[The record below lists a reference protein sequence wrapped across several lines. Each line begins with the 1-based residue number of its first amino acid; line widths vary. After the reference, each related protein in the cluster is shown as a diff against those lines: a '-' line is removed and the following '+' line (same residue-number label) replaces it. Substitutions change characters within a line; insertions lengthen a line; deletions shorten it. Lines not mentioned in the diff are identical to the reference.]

1 MSGKMKRTGLILLMI
16 ILLHSCVDGYQSS
29 ADDQSGQASGLQ
41 DNETTYVDTGAD
53 CDDDYDADY
62 EDADE
67 DGVYIPDDTYVV
79 RYDGDRDQLY
89 LDMYQATSL
98 LNEDVC
104 LIGGSFDRADMYDM
118 PYSGFWIRD
127 YTTRTEYGTD
137 DAAGESL
144 TYTFYHFTYDDGLTC
159 TTLAEQRDAI
169 DAAADEIIDRIPLNA
184 DTWTQIRIVHDE
196 LCRLITFDKEF
207 TQPHRY
213 DAYGALVNHI
223 AVCNGYTCAFNHI
236 MSRLGMDTHRVYSKT
251 HAWNSTGVPSTQEYI
266 DITWDDTD
274 TYDEYGREYV
284 NYAYLFLTYDE
295 MESVNEHQD
304 ISGEPY
310 AYMDDPAVYN
320 YHMHEGYYIYDYTW
334 DDLVDKMRRQY
345 ESGTNMLTVRFASR
359 DDYEKVKQ
367 WDDSGRTELG
377 DLLRELNYNG
387 NGIYTWYKD
396 EVNTLSIGL
405 YPPPQ

>member
-1 MSGKMKRTGLILLMI
+1 MFRKIRNTGLVLLLIMYLI
-16 ILLHSCVDGYQSS
+16 SSVGGNESS
-29 ADDQSGQASGLQ
+29 ADQSGQAEGWQ
-41 DNETTYVDTGAD
+41 DNEITYVDTDAD
-53 CDDDYDADY
+53 SDDDYDDDY

-67 DGVYIPDDTYVV
+67 EGVYIPEDTYVV
-79 RYDGDRDQLY
+79 RYNGDRDQLY

-98 LNEDVC
+98 LSQDVC

-118 PYSGFWIRD
+118 NYSGFWIRD
-127 YTTRTEYGTD
+127 YSTRTEYGTD
-137 DAAGESL
+137 TVTGEPA
-144 TYTFYHFTYDDGLTC
+144 TYTFYNFTYDDGLTC
-159 TTLAEQRDAI
+159 TLLDEQKAAV
-169 DAAADEIIDRIPLNA
+169 DAAADEIIAAIPLNA
-184 DTWTQIRIVHDE
+184 DRWTQIRIVHDE
-196 LCRLITFDKEF
+196 LCRRITFDKAF
-207 TQPHRY
+207 VQPHRY
-213 DAYGALVNHI
+213 DVYGALINHI

-236 MSRLGMDTHRVYSKT
+236 MSRLGMDTHRVYSET

-295 MESVNEHQD
+295 MESVDEHQD

-310 AYMDDPAVYN
+310 AYMDDPVIYN

-334 DDLVDKMRRQY
+334 DDLVSKMRRQY
-345 ESGTNMLTVRFASR
+345 ESGTNMMTVRFASR

-367 WDDSGRTELG
+367 WDGSGRTEFV
-377 DLLRELNYNG
+377 DLLRELNYTG

-396 EVNTLSIGL
+396 DVMTLSIGL